1 MYDGAVRADQFEGGE
16 GFVGGGGERFSQKTG
31 LPMGMTD
38 CSRARLTRVLGA
50 DDIPVDVVSGQHGRQ
65 VATVLGAAL
74 GCEALTTIDDIVV
87 DDDQVAVVVVSDVLQ
102 ETFGVNVGS
111 GQQGEVDQSGL
122 RVCS

>member
-1 MYDGAVRADQFEGGE
+1 MYDGAVRAHGND
-16 GFVGGGGERFSQKTG
+16 G
-31 LPMGMTD
+31 LQQGQV
-38 CSRARLTRVLGA
+38 TRVLGA
-50 DDIPVDVVSGQHGRQ
+50 DDIPVDIVSGQHGRQ

-74 GCEALTTIDDIVV
+74 GCEALTTIDDIIV